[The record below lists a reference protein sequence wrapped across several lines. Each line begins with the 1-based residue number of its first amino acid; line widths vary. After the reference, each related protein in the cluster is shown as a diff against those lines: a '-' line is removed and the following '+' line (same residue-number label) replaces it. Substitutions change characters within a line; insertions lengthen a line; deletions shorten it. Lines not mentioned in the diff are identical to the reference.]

1 MARIRIAL
9 FLTLLAVLAAAC
21 SSAAP
26 HRATA
31 GRVSASAADPDPAKG
46 GETED
51 PGTAHAFTSPRWTG
65 NLTARISPGWT
76 TEKVWSRSSD
86 DWEPA
91 IAADPT
97 GPYVYTFTTRFGGA
111 RACDTCPKTTI
122 IMRASADGGATWGP
136 DRYVCA
142 CPGIHAQ
149 YDPIAEVDGNGT
161 LHVVWLNGFTPGVTY
176 SRSTDH
182 GLTWSTPVSMPSEWS
197 DKPVLAVSND
207 GQDVYVAFNGP
218 SKGDS
223 YVGVSHD
230 GGATFTA
237 SLAVESARYFFAG
250 GAWASADGQRVVFAE
265 SDYNP
270 HYSAGIHI
278 EAIVSEDAGATWTAV
293 RVAKGYQQPD
303 CISTGCYDGFY
314 GPTPTLAGDADGNLV
329 MAYSVNTK
337 DRAPERLKIVRSG
350 DLGMTWHGGETLSPS
365 HGAANAIFPAMAA
378 TGHGDFRVW
387 WMDTR
392 TGRWNVWYRASTDGG
407 QTWSHAVRLSNAS
420 GGAPYKGSRG
430 FGEAYGDY
438 GEMAITNM
446 GKTVAIWGEGPSFYG
461 PGGSWFVRQT

>member
-1 MARIRIAL
+1 MVRIRIPHLVAL
-9 FLTLLAVLAAAC
+9 LVLGAAAG
-21 SSAAP
+21 SSASLVGSAP
-26 HRATA
+26 NRASIATP
-31 GRVSASAADPDPAKG
+31 ASAKG
-46 GETED
+46 GTTENS
-51 PGTAHAFTSPRWTG
+51 GVEHAPTSPTWNA
-65 NLTARISPGWT
+65 NLTRRTSPGWT
-76 TEKVWSRSSD
+76 TEKVWSRSND

-97 GPYVYTFTTRFGGA
+97 SPYVYTFTTRYGGP
-111 RACDTCPKTTI
+111 RACNTCPRVAI
-122 IMRASADGGATWGP
+122 VMRASPDGGITWGP
-136 DRYVCA
+136 DQFVCA
-142 CPGIHAQ
+142 CPGIHGQ

-161 LHVVWLNGFTPGVTY
+161 LHVVWLNGFNPGATY

-182 GLTWSTPVSMPSEWS
+182 GLTWSTPVSMPSAWS
-197 DKPVLAVSND
+197 DKPVLAVSAD

-237 SLAVESARYFFAG
+237 SVAVLSARYFFAG
-250 GAWASADGQRVVFAE
+250 GAWTSADGQHVAFAE

-278 EAIVSEDAGATWTAV
+278 KAIVSNDAGATWTAV
-293 RVAKGYQQPD
+293 RVASGYQQPD
-303 CISTGCYDGFY
+303 CTSAGCYDGFY

-329 MAYSVNTK
+329 MAYSVNAK
-337 DRAPERLKIVRSG
+337 DGAPERLKIARSS
-350 DLGMTWHGGETLSPS
+350 DFGMTWHDGETLSPR

-392 TGRWNVWYRASTDGG
+392 TGRWNVWYRASSDRGRS
-407 QTWSHAVRLSNAS
+407 WSQAVRLSNAW
-420 GGAPYKGSRG
+420 GGAPYKGARG

-438 GEMAITNM
+438 GEMAITNT
-446 GKTVAIWGEGPSFYG
+446 GKTVAIWGEGPSYYG
-461 PGGSWFVRQT
+461 PGGAWFVRQT